1 MFACKYFHHTPSN
14 AVLANHCTPSS
25 AYTRYTHCLAGC
37 MYDPVI
43 PVHCTARVSLWQPL
57 CINWSVPLA
66 PVRAYDR
73 CTEGWTETGSEN
85 EPSFKR
91 KRLSLQN
98 RARNPSRNPR
108 ASRGGPNTS
117 PRELVGPRPFTR
129 YRLLSR
135 RGSLSLSD
143 LSSPK
148 TETVVGT
155 AWQGRRRHHS
165 MNAARCQPL
174 GAGCSK

>member
-1 MFACKYFHHTPSN
+1 MPCVGIIHYSPLVTRSFDVCVQIFPPY
-14 AVLANHCTPSS
+14 AVLSNHCTLSS
-25 AYTRYTHCLAGC
+25 AYTRYMHCLAGC

-57 CINWSVPLA
+57 WSVPLA

-73 CTEGWTETGSEN
+73 CTEGWTDTGSEN

-108 ASRGGPNTS
+108 ASRGGPVI
-117 PRELVGPRPFTR
+117 L
-129 YRLLSR
+129 R
-135 RGSLSLSD
+135 R
-143 LSSPK
+143 
-148 TETVVGT
+148 
-155 AWQGRRRHHS
+155 A
-165 MNAARCQPL
+165 N
-174 GAGCSK
+174 

>member
-1 MFACKYFHHTPSN
+1 M
-14 AVLANHCTPSS
+14 V
-25 AYTRYTHCLAGC
+25 C

-43 PVHCTARVSLWQPL
+43 PVHSLH
-57 CINWSVPLA
+57 CVRFTMAASLA
-66 PVRAYDR
+66 PVCAYDR
-73 CTEGWTETGSEN
+73 CTEGWTDTGSEN

-98 RARNPSRNPR
+98 RERNPSRNPR

-143 LSSPK
+143 LSSLK
-148 TETVVGT
+148 TEMVVGPS
-155 AWQGRRRHHS
+155 H
-165 MNAARCQPL
+165 
-174 GAGCSK
+174 AGKKTPP

>member
-1 MFACKYFHHTPSN
+1 MSSSVSHNVVSPSVFGSLFSGLN
-14 AVLANHCTPSS
+14 NCNVTVSPQNLIVNVGTSVTSS
-25 AYTRYTHCLAGC
+25 PRSNFVPVSDCMHCLAGC

-57 CINWSVPLA
+57 WSVPLA

-73 CTEGWTETGSEN
+73 CTEGWTDTGSEN

-108 ASRGGPNTS
+108 ASRGGPVI
-117 PRELVGPRPFTR
+117 L
-129 YRLLSR
+129 R
-135 RGSLSLSD
+135 R
-143 LSSPK
+143 
-148 TETVVGT
+148 
-155 AWQGRRRHHS
+155 A
-165 MNAARCQPL
+165 N
-174 GAGCSK
+174 